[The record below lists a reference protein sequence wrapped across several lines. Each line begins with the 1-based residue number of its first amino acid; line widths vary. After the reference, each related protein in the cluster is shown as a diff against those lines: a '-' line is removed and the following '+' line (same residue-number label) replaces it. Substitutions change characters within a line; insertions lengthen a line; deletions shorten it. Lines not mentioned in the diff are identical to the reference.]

1 MTGPSRGTKR
11 LDPVGGPSDW
21 TQPNL
26 TQPNSKYT
34 VVIHFEIITILSD
47 PMVEP
52 FHLPLSFSSR
62 SQSNIRQRGGWII
75 TCVLEVW
82 SETQTRYNHVR
93 TGGSGQR
100 RRLNIITCELEGRRY
115 NHMRAGRSG
124 QRRRLCSSVYVVWDH
139 FKKMCKHGMAQAHS
153 RKGATRR
160 I

>member
-1 MTGPSRGTKR
+1 MGSGQWGVGSGEWGAKGA
-11 LDPVGGPSDW
+11 DPKF
-21 TQPNL
+21 L
-26 TQPNSKYT
+26 
-34 VVIHFEIITILSD
+34 
-47 PMVEP
+47 
-52 FHLPLSFSSR
+52 
-62 SQSNIRQRGGWII
+62 II

-139 FKKMCKHGMAQAHS
+139 FKKNV
-153 RKGATRR
+153 
-160 I
+160 